1 MKSSAEPPISAERPS
16 DILITD
22 FLLWMEVQKGASQ
35 ATLGAYRSDL
45 FQLAGFLRRDG
56 ADLGKPGSVEKKHIQ
71 AFLAW
76 LFHHGTAKSSM
87 SRKMAA
93 VRSFFSWLIKQ
104 RSLPCDPT
112 EGVHNPRQD
121 KHQPRVL
128 NVDETF
134 ALLNGG
140 EDDALQ
146 VRNIALLELLYGSGL
161 RISEAL
167 ALDAEDFSSETTVL
181 RVLGKGS
188 RERLVPLSS
197 TSREALRHW
206 MSIRTG
212 IAGPEETALFVGA
225 RGRRLNRREAER
237 IVDAS
242 CRNAGLDFSIS
253 PHGLRHAFAT
263 HLLEAGADLRSVQE
277 LLGHKRLTT
286 TQRYTQVSLEKLIQA
301 YDAARLRSSEDLRTI
316 R

>member
-1 MKSSAEPPISAERPS
+1 
-16 DILITD
+16 
-22 FLLWMEVQKGASQ
+22 MEVQKGASQ

-45 FQLAGFLRRDG
+45 FQLTGFLRRVG
-56 ADLGKPGSVEKKHIQ
+56 ADLGKPTSVEKQHIQ

-76 LFHHGTAKSSM
+76 LFHLGTAKSSM

-93 VRSFFSWLIKQ
+93 VRSFFSWLIKLHK
-104 RSLPCDPT
+104 LPCNPT
-112 EGVHNPRQD
+112 EGVHNPRQV

-128 NVDETF
+128 NVDEIF
-134 ALLNGG
+134 ALLKSNG
-140 EDDALQ
+140 ENDVLQ
-146 VRNIALLELLYGSGL
+146 IRNIALIELLYGSGL

-167 ALDAEDFSSETTVL
+167 SLDVADFSRDTTVL

-197 TSREALRHW
+197 TSREALCQWLR
-206 MSIRTG
+206 IRTD
-212 IAGPEETALFVGA
+212 IANPEETALFVGA

-242 CRNAGLDFSIS
+242 CKKVGLDVSIS
-253 PHGLRHAFAT
+253 PHGLRHAYAT

-301 YDAARLRSSEDLRTI
+301 YDAAHLRSSEDFPKKQL
-316 R
+316 